1 MIRCGQFW
9 SVPVTLALILVACAG
24 GNTPTGESSADGTTG
39 PIATVGEPDIVYAG
53 PTDDASEVFSS
64 NISGLIPQQLTSLG
78 GYVAFPV
85 WSPDGN
91 RILFV
96 AMNEDSANVM
106 ILDTESGESSVAL
119 ANNGN
124 PADWGPRGER
134 ILVTKDDANGRGLY
148 LIIVATGAE
157 ERIDTGSTSDAYA
170 RWGRDGAAVV
180 YESSRNGNPEIYL
193 TNPDSGETRRLTENS
208 YLDEWPSLSRDG
220 SQVAWASGT
229 EEDKNLWVMNVDG
242 SQKRQITESMMFGDA
257 FPEWSPDGSQ
267 ILLTVRENG
276 QFMLKLIDLVSGQVT
291 HIGEGAGASWK

>member
-1 MIRCGQFW
+1 MIRCGQFL
-9 SVPVTLALILVACAG
+9 SVPVTLAVILVACGG
-24 GNTPTGESSADGTTG
+24 GNTPTGESSAEGTPG
-39 PIATVGEPDIVYAG
+39 AIATVGEPDIVYAG

-64 NISGLIPQQLTSLG
+64 NISGITPQQLTSLG
-78 GYVAFPV
+78 GDVAFPV

-91 RILFV
+91 RVLFV

-106 ILDTESGESSVAL
+106 ILDTESGESSVLL

-157 ERIDTGSTSDAYA
+157 ERVDTGSTNDAYA
-170 RWGRDGAAVV
+170 RWGRNGTAVV

-208 YLDEWPSLSRDG
+208 HLDEWPSLSRDG

>member
-9 SVPVTLALILVACAG
+9 SVPVTLALILVACAE

-53 PTDDASEVFSS
+53 PTDDASEVFSW

-91 RILFV
+91 RVLFV

-157 ERIDTGSTSDAYA
+157 ERVDTGSTSDAYA

-180 YESSRNGNPEIYL
+180 YESSRNDNPEIYL
-193 TNPDSGETRRLTENS
+193 TNPDSGDTRRLTENC

>member
-9 SVPVTLALILVACAG
+9 SVPVTLVLILVACAE

-64 NISGLIPQQLTSLG
+64 NISGIIPQQLTSLG
-78 GYVAFPV
+78 GDVAFPV

-91 RILFV
+91 RVLFV
-96 AMNEDSANVM
+96 AMNENSANVM
-106 ILDTESGESSVAL
+106 ILDTESGESSVVL

-157 ERIDTGSTSDAYA
+157 ERVDTGSTNDAYA
-170 RWGRDGAAVV
+170 RWGRNGAAVV

>member
-9 SVPVTLALILVACAG
+9 SVPVTLALILVACAE

-53 PTDDASEVFSS
+53 PPDDASEVFSS

-91 RILFV
+91 RVLFV

-134 ILVTKDDANGRGLY
+134 ILVTKDDANGRCLY

-208 YLDEWPSLSRDG
+208 YLDEWPSLSRNG

>member
-1 MIRCGQFW
+1 MIRCGQFL
-9 SVPVTLALILVACAG
+9 SVPATLALILVACNG
-24 GNTPTGESSADGTTG
+24 GNTPPGESSAEGTPG
-39 PIATVGEPDIVYAG
+39 VIASLGAPNIVYAG

-64 NISGLIPQQLTSLG
+64 NISGIIPQQLTSLG
-78 GYVAFPV
+78 GDVAFPV

-91 RILFV
+91 RVLFV
-96 AMNEDSANVM
+96 AMNENSANVM
-106 ILDTESGESSVAL
+106 ILDTESGESSVVL

-229 EEDKNLWVMNVDG
+229 EEDKNLWVMNGDG

>member
-9 SVPVTLALILVACAG
+9 SVPVTLTLILVACAE
-24 GNTPTGESSADGTTG
+24 GNTPTGESSADGITG

-64 NISGLIPQQLTSLG
+64 NISGLIPQQLTSLEG
-78 GYVAFPV
+78 DVAFPV

-91 RILFV
+91 RVLFV

>member
-1 MIRCGQFW
+1 MIRCGHLR
-9 SVPVTLALILVACAG
+9 SVPVALALILVACAG
-24 GNTPTGESSADGTTG
+24 GNTPTGELPAEGASEPT
-39 PIATVGEPDIVYAG
+39 ATMGKPEIVYAS
-53 PTDDASEVFSS
+53 PTGNASEVFSS
-64 NISGLIPQQLTSLG
+64 NISDLVPRQLTSLG
-78 GYVAFPV
+78 GHVAFPV

-91 RILFV
+91 RVLFV
-96 AMNEDSANVM
+96 AMNEESANVI
-106 ILDTESGESSVAL
+106 ILDTESGESSVVL

-124 PADWGPRGER
+124 PADWGPRGEQ
-134 ILVTKDDANGRGLY
+134 ILVTKDGANGRGLY

-180 YESSRNGNPEIYL
+180 YESNRDGNPEIYL
-193 TNPDSGETRRLTENS
+193 TNPESGETRRLTENNH
-208 YLDEWPSLSRDG
+208 LDEWPSLSRDS

>member
-1 MIRCGQFW
+1 
-9 SVPVTLALILVACAG
+9 
-24 GNTPTGESSADGTTG
+24 
-39 PIATVGEPDIVYAG
+39 VGEPDIVYAG

-91 RILFV
+91 RVLFV

-157 ERIDTGSTSDAYA
+157 ERVDTGSTSDAYA

-180 YESSRNGNPEIYL
+180 YESSRNDNPEIYL

>member
-9 SVPVTLALILVACAG
+9 SVPVTLVLILVACAE

-91 RILFV
+91 RVLFV

-170 RWGRDGAAVV
+170 RWGRDG
-180 YESSRNGNPEIYL
+180 
-193 TNPDSGETRRLTENS
+193 
-208 YLDEWPSLSRDG
+208 
-220 SQVAWASGT
+220 
-229 EEDKNLWVMNVDG
+229 
-242 SQKRQITESMMFGDA
+242 
-257 FPEWSPDGSQ
+257 
-267 ILLTVRENG
+267 
-276 QFMLKLIDLVSGQVT
+276 
-291 HIGEGAGASWK
+291 

>member
-1 MIRCGQFW
+1 MIRCGQLR
-9 SVPVTLALILVACAG
+9 SVPVALVLILVACAG
-24 GNTPTGESSADGTTG
+24 GNTPTGELPAEGASEPT
-39 PIATVGEPDIVYAG
+39 ATMGKPEIVYAS
-53 PTDDASEVFSS
+53 PTGNASEVFSS
-64 NISGLIPQQLTSLG
+64 NISGLVPQQLTSLG
-78 GYVAFPV
+78 GHVAFPV

-91 RILFV
+91 RVLFV

-124 PADWGPRGER
+124 PADWGPRGEQ
-134 ILVTKDDANGRGLY
+134 ILVTKDDVNGRGLY

-157 ERIDTGSTSDAYA
+157 ERIDTGSTSDAYES
-170 RWGRDGAAVV
+170 GRD
-180 YESSRNGNPEIYL
+180 GNPEIYL
-193 TNPDSGETRRLTENS
+193 TNPESGETRRLTENNH
-208 YLDEWPSLSRDG
+208 LDEWPSLSRDS

-242 SQKRQITESMMFGDA
+242 SQKRQITGSMMFGDA

-276 QFMLKLIDLVSGQVT
+276 QFMLKLIELISGEAT